1 MPEAKSG
8 LSPISTSFIIKI
20 QESFIAFNSGRKIK
34 TISESVRW
42 RRMIWNSNFHV
53 VNKVLLD
60 RSHVQCI
67 YILAS
72 VTTTTELTSCHRDRV
87 GRTAWNIYSL
97 LSEPFPA
104 WLSGTLSLL
113 WLTRKHMSK
122 AILCHS
128 WIQYACHP
136 SNGRQQ
142 PHSAAFTS
150 IALSVILKAHH
161 GLEYHN
167 QGFKTHNCNL
177 SKLNN
182 KR

>member
-1 MPEAKSG
+1 MEKNDMKFQFPRRQY
-8 LSPISTSFIIKI
+8 SFIGS
-20 QESFIAFNSGRKIK
+20 QPCSMHLHFGFGCSQ
-34 TISESVRW
+34 TITR
-42 RRMIWNSNFHV
+42 
-53 VNKVLLD
+53 
-60 RSHVQCI
+60 
-67 YILAS
+67 
-72 VTTTTELTSCHRDRV
+72 ELTSCHRDRV

-104 WLSGTLSLL
+104 WLSGTLPFL

-128 WIQYACHP
+128 WIQYACRP

-142 PHSAAFTS
+142 PHSAAFAS
-150 IALSVILKAHH
+150 VALTVILKAHH

-167 QGFKTHNCNL
+167 QGSKTHNCNL